1 MMHRERPFDAVAKDW
16 LKRQFERGCSHREI
30 ADILFQQGF
39 SVETVR
45 TQMGDKY
52 PVEMEKSTARLEMP
66 PILRDPPKNLRR
78 VDSSRLDLFVLEDFM
93 GEKMCDQV
101 AGLIR
106 HHLKPSPL
114 AGETHD
120 KEYRTSRTC
129 FLSDLRTPVVEE
141 VNQRICK
148 VMGINPEY
156 GERIQVQHYEVGQQF
171 KKHHDFFTP
180 GSAYEQNGPEF
191 GNRTWSFMV
200 YLNDGMEGGGTRFH
214 AINQTFAPRKGRAL
228 FWANL
233 YMDRRPNQDT
243 LHSGEP
249 VTAGHK
255 IIITKWFREYGA
267 GKMYLE

>member
-1 MMHRERPFDAVAKDW
+1 MPRERPFDAAAKDW
-16 LKRQFERGCSHREI
+16 LKRQIERGCSRREI

-39 SVETVR
+39 SIETVR
-45 TQMGDKY
+45 AQMGDEY
-52 PVEMEKSTARLEMP
+52 PVDIERSTTRLEMP
-66 PILRDPPKNLRR
+66 PILRNPPKNLRR
-78 VDSSRLDLFVLEDFM
+78 VETPKLDLFVLEDFM

-114 AGETHD
+114 AGETKD
-120 KEYRTSRTC
+120 ANYRNSRTC
-129 FLSDLRTPVVEE
+129 FLNDLRSPVVEE

-148 VMGINPEY
+148 TMGISPEY
-156 GERIQVQHYEVGQQF
+156 GEAIQVQHYDVGQQF
-171 KKHHDFFTP
+171 KAHCDYFTAN
-180 GSAYEQNGPEF
+180 SAYEQNGPEF

-200 YLNDGMEGGGTRFH
+200 YLNDGMTGGGTKFH

-233 YMDRRPNQDT
+233 FMDRKPNPNT
-243 LHSGEP
+243 MHSGEP
-249 VTAGHK
+249 VASGTK

-267 GKMYLE
+267 GKMYLSS